1 MAGMVANVRR
11 MLGCGFMSQ
20 LASSFKTLLDR
31 RSLSSDQM
39 REAFRAMMAG
49 EVSHGEMGAFLALL
63 ASRAPSAQE
72 LAGAAEVM
80 RQNVDPLETRTDP
93 ELIVDTCGT
102 GGAAKTFNVSTL
114 AAIVASAGGA
124 RVAKHG
130 NRSRT
135 GRGSAELLEALG
147 VNIEAPRTVQAAC
160 LDEIGI
166 CFCFAVRHHPAT
178 RNVAPVRAALGF
190 PTIFNLLGPL
200 TNPAGARRQVLGVYE
215 ARFLEP
221 VAGALAALG
230 TTKSLVVH
238 SDDGLDELSIS
249 AGTEL
254 MEVTPNG
261 ITKLRIFPE
270 ELSLKRS
277 PREQVV
283 AADLSHAVNMGRAVL
298 SGEERGAVRDAVLMA
313 SAAAL
318 YVADQVE
325 SLPAGAQRAAE
336 IIDDGRA
343 QAKLDAWIRA
353 SQG

>member
-1 MAGMVANVRR
+1 
-11 MLGCGFMSQ
+11 MSQ

-31 RSLSSDQM
+31 RTLSTDQM

-63 ASRAPSAQE
+63 ASRAPTAQE
-72 LAGAAEVM
+72 LVGAAEVM
-80 RQNVDPLETRTDP
+80 REHVEPLETRTDP
-93 ELIVDTCGT
+93 EHIIDTCGT

-114 AAIVASAGGA
+114 AAIVAAAGGA

-135 GRGSAELLEALG
+135 GRGSAEFLESLG
-147 VNIEAPRTVQAAC
+147 VNIEAPRTVQATC
-160 LDEIGI
+160 LDEVGI
-166 CFCFAVRHHPAT
+166 CFCFAVRHHPAM
-178 RNVAPVRAALGF
+178 RNVAPIRSALGF

-230 TTKSLVVH
+230 TSKSLVVH

-249 AGTEL
+249 TGSEL
-254 MEVTPNG
+254 LEVTAHR
-261 ITKLRIFPE
+261 ITKLRVVPE
-270 ELSLKRS
+270 EFALKRA

-283 AADLSHAVNMGRAVL
+283 AEDLAHAVAMAGAVL
-298 SGEERGAVRDAVLMA
+298 RGEERGPVRDAVLMA

-318 YVADQVE
+318 YVADRANNLQE
-325 SLPAGAQRAAE
+325 GAQRAGE
-336 IIDDGRA
+336 VIDDGRA
-343 QAKLDAWIRA
+343 LAKLNDWIRV